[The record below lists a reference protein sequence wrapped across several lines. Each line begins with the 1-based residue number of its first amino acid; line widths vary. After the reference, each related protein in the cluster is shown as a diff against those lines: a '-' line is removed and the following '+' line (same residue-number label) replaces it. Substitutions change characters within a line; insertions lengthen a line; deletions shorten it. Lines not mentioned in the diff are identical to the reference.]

1 MADKNNQRG
10 STSSPG
16 MIQKAA
22 SLGAHEITEAELKA
36 INKHTLEPLAAEDV
50 FTFKAILC
58 DNELDRTHEKFTLK
72 ALQDFQKLFVGKT
85 VIKDHDRCADNQVAR
100 IYATELVADPKAI
113 TKSGEAYT
121 QLVAHCYMVKTAS
134 NADLIA
140 EIKAGIKK
148 EGSVGCAVSHVY
160 CSICGTDNAQSYCR
174 HWPGKSY
181 DKEGGPQVCTFAL
194 DGGRDAYEFSL
205 VAVPAQKAAGVS
217 KSYTGE
223 TVYEPEEATGDAETP
238 EGTNTTPD
246 SEKAATLAL
255 RARLAAS
262 RAKLHNQTIK
272 H

>member
-1 MADKNNQRG
+1 
-10 STSSPG
+10 
-16 MIQKAA
+16 
-22 SLGAHEITEAELKA
+22 
-36 INKHTLEPLAAEDV
+36 
-50 FTFKAILC
+50 
-58 DNELDRTHEKFTLK
+58 
-72 ALQDFQKLFVGKT
+72 
-85 VIKDHDRCADNQVAR
+85 
-100 IYATELVADPKAI
+100 
-113 TKSGEAYT
+113 
-121 QLVAHCYMVKTAS
+121 
-134 NADLIA
+134 
-140 EIKAGIKK
+140 
-148 EGSVGCAVSHVY
+148 VY

-223 TVYEPEEATGDAETP
+223 TVYEPEDAAGDAETP
-238 EGTNTTPD
+238 EGTSTTPD